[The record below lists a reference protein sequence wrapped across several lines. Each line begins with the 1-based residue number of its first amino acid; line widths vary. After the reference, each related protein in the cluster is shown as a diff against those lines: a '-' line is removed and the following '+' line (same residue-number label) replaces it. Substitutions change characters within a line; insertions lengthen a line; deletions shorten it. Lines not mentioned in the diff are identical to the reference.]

1 MAKSIAV
8 EPKKRGRGRPA
19 TGRDPVIGLRLSPE
33 KTEQLDAWAAA
44 KGLTSRSEAVR
55 LMIDQALGAS
65 KKKGR

>member
-8 EPKKRGRGRPA
+8 EPKKRGRPA

-55 LMIDQALGAS
+55 LMIDQALSAS